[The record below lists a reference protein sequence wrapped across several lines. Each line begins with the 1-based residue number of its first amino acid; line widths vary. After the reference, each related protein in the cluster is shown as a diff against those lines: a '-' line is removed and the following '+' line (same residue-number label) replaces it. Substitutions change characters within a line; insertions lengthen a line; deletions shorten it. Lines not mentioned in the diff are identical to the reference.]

1 MIILEP
7 SEFGNK
13 HNVPK
18 TIVVHSMGEFI
29 LDPHPI
35 HATDFLVKLG
45 YSAHALV
52 SPNGDIY
59 VCRDDD
65 QGAYHA
71 RGYNTDSLGI
81 EFLVAGHHGYVTFLE
96 KIKSPF
102 VTDDQWAA
110 GVEAVKNWLAAYHI
124 KQLVRHSD
132 ISPGRKVDP
141 GAGFPWDEFCTQVGY
156 DQQQRVGWT

>member
-1 MIILEP
+1 MIIQDP

-13 HNVPK
+13 RNKPK
-18 TIVVHSMGEFI
+18 MIVVHCMGEFI
-29 LDPHPI
+29 LDPNPI

-52 SPNGDIY
+52 APSGDIY
-59 VCRDDD
+59 ICRDDD

-81 EFLVAGHHGYVTFLE
+81 EFLVEGHHDYGTFLE
-96 KIKSPF
+96 AIKQDY
-102 VTDDQWAA
+102 VTLSQWDA
-110 GVEAVKNWLAAYHI
+110 GIQAVKSWLAAYDI
-124 KQLVRHSD
+124 KRLVRHSD

-141 GAGFPWDEFCTQVGY
+141 GAGFKWDSFLEH
-156 DQQQRVGWT
+156 VGWSK